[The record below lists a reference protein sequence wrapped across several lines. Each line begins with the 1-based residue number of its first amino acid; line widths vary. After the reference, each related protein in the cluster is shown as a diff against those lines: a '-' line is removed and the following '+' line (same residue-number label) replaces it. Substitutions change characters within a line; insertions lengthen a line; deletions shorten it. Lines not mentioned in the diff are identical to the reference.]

1 MKFFKLI
8 FKEIYSYNIIEMNST
23 TVLYTDINRDDISF
37 SQWKD
42 AIMFQYQNK
51 SNTCIQSPWIEL
63 THYGIPRKD
72 KYHET
77 EQS

>member
-1 MKFFKLI
+1 
-8 FKEIYSYNIIEMNST
+8 MNST
-23 TVLYTDINRDDISF
+23 TALYTDIHTDDISF

-63 THYGIPRKD
+63 THYGIPRKE
-72 KYHET
+72 KYHQT
-77 EQS
+77 EHSRQ